1 MMLPET
7 VKVGH
12 LMIKVIPID
21 QKEADSIGADGL
33 FSYRYAVM
41 RINIDQ
47 HPSQLIETFLHECL
61 HALWAIAGFCG
72 RDEEEDFV
80 TRLSPLLL
88 TLFVDNP
95 EIFDLIDGH
104 LFPE

>member
-12 LMIKVIPID
+12 LLIKVIPID
-21 QKEADSIGADGL
+21 QREADSIGADGL
-33 FSYRYAVM
+33 FSYRHAVM
-41 RINIDQ
+41 RINIEQ
-47 HPSQLIETFLHECL
+47 HPSQLVETFLHECL
-61 HALWAIAGFCG
+61 HAIWAVAAFCSKD
-72 RDEEEDFV
+72 DEEDIV

-95 EIFDLIDGH
+95 EIFDLIDRH
-104 LFPE
+104 LYQD